1 MKKNPLIRDYFSEQ
15 DKENIVQA
23 IQEAELNTSG
33 EIRVYFENS
42 THNME
47 SLDRAFRAFKKLG
60 MDRTELKNGVLFY
73 IAFKDHK
80 CAIIGDSGIHNK
92 VGDSFWEEEL
102 ELMKSHFRE
111 GKYTEGLTK
120 VIKLAGERLSQYFP
134 YQRDDKN
141 ELSDDIYFDEE
152 NES

>member
-1 MKKNPLIRDYFSEQ
+1 MKNPLIRDYFSKS
-15 DKENIVQA
+15 DKEKIVKA

-42 THNME
+42 TKKMDT
-47 SLDRAFRAFKKLG
+47 LDRAYQAFKKLE
-60 MDRTELKNGVLFY
+60 MDQTDLQNGVLIY

-80 CAIIGDSGIHNK
+80 CAIIGDAGIHKK
-92 VGDSFWEEEL
+92 VGDAFWKEEL
-102 ELMKSHFRE
+102 EIMRSHFRN

-120 VIKLAGERLSQYFP
+120 VIKLAGERLSEYFP

-152 NES
+152 N